1 MRGFQLS
8 ENALNFSVVRLHYT
22 ADPEHDPGHQDEKVR
37 DRAQRWLD
45 LQRSL
50 WPDPNDWSREME
62 INFFVAAG
70 RRVFPQFTEE
80 THGVITSPLH
90 RRRVLY
96 RGWDFGWHSPC
107 CLIAQIDGKDRLIVL
122 KEVVGS
128 QQTTRDFAQSVIDK
142 CAQWFPQH
150 TAGFEDFCDPAGQQV
165 QSIESEKSERRDIEV
180 LNGLGIFPKYE
191 HGWSRKDGR
200 SLVHQLLRIRND
212 RTPSLYID
220 PAGCQVLVRAFLG
233 GYCFPETKDGKIHE
247 EPDDKIHP
255 WSDVIA
261 ALRYLVTGLHGRL
274 GLRRLSHLPKL
285 PVEDAVD
292 YHGYGL
298 PVRQLDRAAHA

>member
-1 MRGFQLS
+1 MQGFQVS
-8 ENALNFSVVRLHYT
+8 ENALNFTTVRLHYT
-22 ADPEHDPGHQDEKVR
+22 ADDEHNPDHPDEKI
-37 DRAQRWLD
+37 RARASTWLD

-80 THGVITSPLH
+80 THGSEAAYN
-90 RRRVLY
+90 RRKVLY

-107 CLIAQIDGKDRLIVL
+107 CLVSQVDGKDRLVLL
-122 KEVVGS
+122 KEMVGS
-128 QQTTRDFAQSVIDK
+128 QQTTRDFAQTVLDR
-142 CAQWFPQH
+142 CAQWFPNH
-150 TAGFEDFCDPAGQQV
+150 AAGFEDFCDPAGQQV

-212 RTPSLYID
+212 RTPSVYVDRI
-220 PAGCQVLVRAFLG
+220 GCPVLVRAFLG

-261 ALRYLVTGLHGRL
+261 ALRYLVTGLHGKL
-274 GLRRLSHLPKL
+274 GLRRLSYMTQTTPTAPL
-285 PVEDAVD
+285 D
-292 YHGYGL
+292 YTGYGT
-298 PVRQLDRAAHA
+298 VKR